1 MTDIERSRQITR
13 YIKGELELNEVDQ
26 LWIEF
31 LKNPDLFKDFMIEVH
46 IFIIIHS
53 QKQPF
58 RERKKQGSE

>member
-1 MTDIERSRQITR
+1 MTEIERSRQITR

-31 LKNPDLFKDFMIEVH
+31 LKDPELFELFIIEVH

-53 QKQPF
+53 QKQPI
-58 RERKKQGSE
+58 RERKK